1 MSKLTNPLK
10 DKYLFNYITSFLKS
24 CNKCDSLD
32 YVNYINVCCLC
43 KDFYCE
49 KCNSTEMKYHG
60 YYDET
65 NHKYCHSCGRKY
77 FSYYYK

>member
-1 MSKLTNPLK
+1 MSTLKNPLK
-10 DKYLFNYITSFLKS
+10 DKYLFNYITSFLKICKK
-24 CNKCDSLD
+24 CNNYD
-32 YVNYINVCCLC
+32 YINYINVCCIC

-65 NHKYCHSCGRKY
+65 NHKYCNSCGKKY